1 MYQLQK
7 LTVPIM
13 HPDRACVVCQHACS
27 GQLTSSRKVAH
38 RGVTSLGILQ
48 VEGSVF
54 LSGTKAGEPIADG
67 ILAVAN
73 KMDVDVL
80 VMGISGYG

>member
-1 MYQLQK
+1 MIDL
-7 LTVPIM
+7 L
-13 HPDRACVVCQHACS
+13 HFN
-27 GQLTSSRKVAH
+27 TS
-38 RGVTSLGILQ
+38 Q
-48 VEGSVF
+48 VEGTCF

-73 KMDVDVL
+73 KMDVDIL